1 MEFILCSAIKRLIP
15 REVDCKYYNNDINR
29 IEIGF
34 RHHDILIRFK
44 WEVSDDAKD
53 QGFLTSHGRFVNREE
68 GYKIALEAG
77 QITEKYDKTL
87 YSEDLY

>member
-53 QGFLTSHGRFVNREE
+53 QGFFTSHGRFVNREE

>member
-1 MEFILCSAIKRLIP
+1 MEFILCPAIKRLIP
-15 REVDCKYYNNDINR
+15 REVDCKYHNNDINR

-68 GYKIALEAG
+68 GYKLALEAS